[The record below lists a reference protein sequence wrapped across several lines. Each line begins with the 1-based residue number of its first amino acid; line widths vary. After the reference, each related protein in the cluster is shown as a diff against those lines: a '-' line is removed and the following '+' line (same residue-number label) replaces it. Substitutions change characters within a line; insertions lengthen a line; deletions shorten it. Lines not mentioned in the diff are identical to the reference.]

1 MGSNAAANGART
13 SSTPARKASPVAPAG
28 SGRLMV
34 VPAPVAGAD
43 LAQAAGARVQ
53 RELVVAGVGHPAVGP
68 EHVLGAVAVVGVVV
82 DDQHPL
88 ARARRARPR

>member
-1 MGSNAAANGART
+1 
-13 SSTPARKASPVAPAG
+13 
-28 SGRLMV
+28 MV

-88 ARARRARPR
+88 ARARRGRPR